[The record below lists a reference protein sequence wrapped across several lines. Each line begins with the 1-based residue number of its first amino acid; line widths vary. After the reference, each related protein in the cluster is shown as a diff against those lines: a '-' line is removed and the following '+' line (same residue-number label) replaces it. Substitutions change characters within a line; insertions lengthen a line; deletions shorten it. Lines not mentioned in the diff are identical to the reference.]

1 MSRSTFI
8 IALLLSAA
16 AFAQT
21 ATPAPVVAPTT
32 TPDFS
37 PPPLVPA
44 TPPPE
49 PAADPSA
56 PPMTPPPGAL
66 TPQPGTPTPP
76 GYVPG
81 QPGSGYTYSPYGQG
95 RNAAPRKPP
104 GPEVGLMV
112 SEALFGMLSAAGT
125 TILPYFLLGLGSGV
139 QGDIMGILTVALFAL
154 TPVVVS
160 QTQVGIANG
169 SAYYKTDAWIPL
181 LVGLASEGIVL
192 TTYYFANGK
201 TFVPPS
207 PYASSGAAPRD
218 QSAVIWLFIGSL
230 GVVPLLQMVSINLFK
245 APKTGIL
252 AKLGGPPDKNGFS
265 VGLPMPAPVLS
276 RTQAGLSVGAQMQF
290 FRGTW

>member
-1 MSRSTFI
+1 MSRS
-8 IALLLSAA
+8 LLLIVVLCSAG

-21 ATPAPVVAPTT
+21 ATTA
-32 TPDFS
+32 PDFS

-56 PPMTPPPGAL
+56 PPMTPPPTL
-66 TPQPGTPTPP
+66 TPQGTPTPP

-81 QPGSGYTYSPYGQG
+81 QPGSGYTYSPYG
-95 RNAAPRKPP
+95 NARGTPQKPP

-112 SEALFGMLSAAGT
+112 SESLFGMLSAAGT
-125 TILPYFLLGLGSGV
+125 TILPYFLLGLGGGV

-201 TFVPPS
+201 TFIPPS

-230 GVVPLLQMVSINLFK
+230 GVVPLLQMVAINLFK
-245 APKTGIL
+245 QPKAGIL
-252 AKLGGPPDKNGFS
+252 AKLGAPPDKNGFS

-276 RTQAGLSVGAQMQF
+276 RTQAGLSVGAQLQF